1 MDLGIIE
8 TPMRFLFCRFE
19 KLNLA
24 VSQYPTNIVLGQIKL
39 FE

>member
-8 TPMRFLFCRFE
+8 TPMRFLCCRFE